1 MKEYVYLLNVE
12 DAFFEKNAYSEL
24 VSSGFI
30 VTYIVRRVQLRALI
44 HTMTETW
51 RINLVSSV
59 HGCLIKENTRVYT
72 DT

>member
-1 MKEYVYLLNVE
+1 MKEYTYVYLLNVE

-44 HTMTETW
+44 HTMTET
-51 RINLVSSV
+51 
-59 HGCLIKENTRVYT
+59 
-72 DT
+72 